1 MKAFWLLALLLTLLC
16 IHSSSL
22 GNRMPSSPPQ
32 LMGVKQIKVELGMV
46 DSGIGFRQKDLLELA
61 KEMVKTKLPFL
72 KISNK
77 SLQKY
82 I

>member
-1 MKAFWLLALLLTLLC
+1 MPRSLLRGSSLTLLC

-22 GNRMPSSPPQ
+22 GNRLSFLPPQ

-46 DSGIGFRQKDLLELA
+46 DSGIGFRQGDLLELT
-61 KEMVKTKLPFL
+61 KEIVKTKLPFRR
-72 KISNK
+72 SENRG
-77 SLQKY
+77 Y